1 MATIDIGGRT
11 LKVRPHTLG
20 LTRKV
25 LLPIE
30 ERQEKATTK
39 DAEGKVISIDR
50 AETMACDVEFFFAFV
65 GGDVNPTVTRAWL
78 EDVLPAR
85 SGPLVLELLTAAGA
99 AAQEAQKAPGEAK
112 AP

>member
-20 LTRKV
+20 LVRKV

-30 ERQEKATTK
+30 ARQEKATTK
-39 DAEGKVISIDR
+39 DADGKVIAVDR
-50 AETMACDVEFFFAFV
+50 TETMACEVEFFFAFV
-65 GGDVNPTVTRAWL
+65 GEINPDVTRAWL

-99 AAQEAQKAPGEAK
+99 AATEAQKAPGEAK